1 MTHGI
6 GRATYIL
13 GIDPGLTGA
22 MVLIESDKTHRK
34 IISLLDMEKTEE
46 LGRKPVLDGGL
57 LAQQLRGLNE
67 MYPIHHAIIEH
78 VSSAPGAGVSTS
90 FSFGKTT
97 GMTIGVLCGLRIPY
111 LSIHPAVWKKTFG
124 LSTNKDDSRFKAA
137 ELFHEHRQFFA
148 RKKDHNRAEAAL
160 LAVHG
165 EAFI

>member
-1 MTHGI
+1 
-6 GRATYIL
+6 
-13 GIDPGLTGA
+13 
-22 MVLIESDKTHRK
+22 
-34 IISLLDMEKTEE
+34 
-46 LGRKPVLDGGL
+46 VLDGAK
-57 LAQQLRGLNE
+57 LAEKIKNIHAL
-67 MYPIHHAIIEH
+67 YPINHAIIEH

-97 GMTIGVLCGLRIPY
+97 GMTIGVLCGLKIPY

-124 LSTNKDDSRFKAA
+124 LSTNKDDSRFKAV
-137 ELFHEHRQFFA
+137 ELFPDARGYFA